1 MYYIKKY
8 ADCWAVHDDVS
19 GGSRKLTSDEVAK
32 LNIEFPALQ
41 DEKVVTIYA
50 DKIRSISTSLE
61 SYPADEPSE
70 KKLFHINDHLK
81 KH

>member
-8 ADCWAVHDDVS
+8 ADCWAVHDDTT
-19 GGSRKLTSDEVAK
+19 GGSRKLTQDEVAK
-32 LNIEFPALQ
+32 LKIEFTALQ

-50 DKIRSISTSLE
+50 DKIRSITTSLE
-61 SYPADEPSE
+61 SYPSDDASD